1 MLEQVLVRSAVSPSR
16 DGRSGRPDLP
26 NANNNRRFGISRAQM
41 RCRCW
46 QPRFGSCG
54 GVGGPRTMPAAAA
67 TQERRLGQLA
77 AASGVLRVAR
87 THTDS
92 IMMLQD

>member
-1 MLEQVLVRSAVSPSR
+1 MWEQVLVRSAVSPSR

-41 RCRCW
+41 RW
-46 QPRFGSCG
+46 LPLLPLLGNCG
-54 GVGGPRTMPAAAA
+54 VVGGPRAMPAAAA

-77 AASGVLRVAR
+77 AASGVLRVTR
-87 THTDS
+87 TPTAS
-92 IMMLQD
+92 